1 MHRPKTLLSS
11 IGAVGALFALADAS
25 AQPYGPNGYG
35 ADPDGDSN
43 PAVNTQ
49 LIVRI
54 GDAAEASLDPPFKIV
69 TFEAPPGHHGDKI
82 RMQYADNYG
91 VWFSNGLSRQICEG
105 QRYFRYD
112 SQCTY
117 RRAPSGKYAAVY
129 DDQWGRPLIVRYNQP
144 VCAAAF
150 ALYPTGGEEG
160 ERFKITLQ
168 PYATDDTKLAPVDYY
183 FDWTQDTF
191 RWRLMAEAFFSSPE
205 VNRVDVNIESRTHK
219 EKVVRF
225 LVDDVAFRT
234 DDCAQSLAD
243 IAAEASASAE

>member
-1 MHRPKTLLSS
+1 MHRPTILLSS
-11 IGAVGALFALADAS
+11 LGATWALLASAS
-25 AQPYGPNGYG
+25 AQGYGPNGYG
-35 ADPDGDSN
+35 VDPDGDSN

-54 GDAAEASLDPPFKIV
+54 GDAAEAALDPPYQV
-69 TFEAPPGHHGDKI
+69 LTFEAPPGSHGDAI

-91 VWFSNGLSRQICEG
+91 VWFSKGLTRQICEG

-117 RRAPSGKYAAVY
+117 RRAPSGKFAAVY
-129 DDQWGRPLIVRYNQP
+129 ADEWGRPLRVRYNQP

-168 PYATDDTKLAPVDYY
+168 PYAADDTALTPVDYY
-183 FDWTQDTF
+183 FDWTADTY
-191 RWRLMAEAFFSSPE
+191 RWRLMAQAYFLDAEA
-205 VNRVDVNIESRTHK
+205 NRVDINIESRTHRK
-219 EKVVRF
+219 KVVRF
-225 LVDDVAFRT
+225 LIDDVAYRT
-234 DDCAQSLAD
+234 DDCAQSLIDVAAD
-243 IAAEASASAE
+243 ASFSAE

>member
-1 MHRPKTLLSS
+1 MHRPTILLSS
-11 IGAVGALFALADAS
+11 LGAAGALFAHTS
-25 AQPYGPNGYG
+25 AGAYEPNGYG

-54 GDAAEASLDPPFKIV
+54 GDAAEAQLDPPFKIV
-69 TFEAPPGHHGDKI
+69 TFEAPPGSHGDSI

-91 VWFSNGLSRQICEG
+91 VWFSKGLTRQVCEG

-117 RRAPSGKYAAVY
+117 RRAPSGKFAALY
-129 DDQWGRPLIVRYNQP
+129 DDQWGRPLRVRYNEP

-160 ERFKITLQ
+160 ERFKVTLQ
-168 PYATDDTKLAPVDYY
+168 PYASDDTALEPVDYY
-183 FDWTQDTF
+183 FDWTEDTF
-191 RWRLMAEAFFSSPE
+191 RWRLMAGAYFLDQKAD
-205 VNRVDVNIESRTHK
+205 RIDVNIESRTHK
-219 EKVVRF
+219 EKIVRF
-225 LVDDVAFRT
+225 LVDDVAYVT
-234 DDCAQSLAD
+234 DNCTQSLVDVAAD
-243 IAAEASASAE
+243 ASIAE

>member
-1 MHRPKTLLSS
+1 MHKPITVSS
-11 IGAVGALFALADAS
+11 LGALGALFAAFTS
-25 AQPYGPNGYG
+25 AGAQSYGPNGYG

-49 LIVRI
+49 LIVKI
-54 GDAAEASLDPPFKIV
+54 GDAAEASLDPPFRVV
-69 TFEAPPGHHGDKI
+69 TFEAPPGSHGDSI

-91 VWFSNGLSRQICEG
+91 VWFSRGLSRQICEG

-117 RRAPSGKYAAVY
+117 MRAPSGKYAALY
-129 DDQWGRPLIVRYNQP
+129 DDAWGRPLRVRYSDP

-150 ALYPTGGEEG
+150 AIYPTGGEEG

-168 PYATDDTKLAPVDYY
+168 PYADDETKLTPVDYY
-183 FDWTQDTF
+183 FNWTQDTF
-191 RWRLMAEAFFSSPE
+191 RWRLMAEAFFLDQKA
-205 VNRVDVNIESRTHK
+205 NRVDVNIESKTHK

-225 LVDDVAFRT
+225 LVDDVAYVS
-234 DDCAQSLAD
+234 DECAQRLVD
-243 IAAEASASAE
+243 VAAEAELQSE